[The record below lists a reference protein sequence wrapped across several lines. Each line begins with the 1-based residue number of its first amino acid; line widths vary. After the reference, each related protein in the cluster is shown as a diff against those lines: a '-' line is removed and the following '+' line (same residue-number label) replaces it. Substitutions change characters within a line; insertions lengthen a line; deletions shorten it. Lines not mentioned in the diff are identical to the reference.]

1 MTFKGKIS
9 TIWYVATAILNGI
22 AIASVIYSGISGP
35 MIFSLSVLLVVD
47 LYLIPVMFKNEVTV
61 DKKEVV
67 VQFGILKKRIP
78 IQEILVVR
86 QLHDYSASFAAAFDR
101 VGIESR
107 RMGTVYVSVDDH
119 EEFIKEI
126 MKKNKK
132 IKHLI

>member
-9 TIWYVATAILNGI
+9 TIWYVATAVLNGI
-22 AIASVIYSGISGP
+22 AIASLIYSGISGP
-35 MIFSLSVLLVVD
+35 MIFSLCVLVVVD

-61 DKKEVV
+61 EKNEIIVK
-67 VQFGILKKRIP
+67 FGLLRKTIP
-78 IQEILVVR
+78 IQEIVVIR
-86 QLHDYSASFAAAFDR
+86 QLQDYSASFAAAFDR

-107 RMGTVYVSVDDH
+107 RMSNVFVSVEDH
-119 EEFIKEI
+119 EEFIKEV